1 MQEPSH
7 PTEEQVPVYER
18 GPDGGRPRWREWLAA
33 GLVCLV
39 IGAAG
44 GFGVG
49 RATAQS
55 GPKTLAEAI
64 QLAQQGKLPRG
75 NLGNG
80 RFFGGAPGASN
91 GQGTSNGQ
99 GSGQGAGNGSRNGA
113 PGFQGQIT
121 DVNGDVLTISTPAGN
136 LQVRLT
142 SSTAIRK
149 AVAGKKSDLA
159 VGDTVA
165 IGLDLTGGGN
175 TNGTVTARTV
185 TEEPAQ

>member
-1 MQEPSH
+1 MQEPSY
-7 PTEEQVPVYER
+7 PTEAQVPVYER

-121 DVNGDVLTISTPAGN
+121 DVNGDVLTIST
-136 LQVRLT
+136 
-142 SSTAIRK
+142 AIRK

>member
-7 PTEEQVPVYER
+7 PTEAQVPVYER

-55 GPKTLAEAI
+55 GPKTLADAI

-80 RFFGGAPGASN
+80 RFFGGAPGAGNGANN
-91 GQGTSNGQ
+91 GQGT
-99 GSGQGAGNGSRNGA
+99 GNGSRNGA

-121 DVNGDVLTISTPAGN
+121 DVNGDVLTISTAAGN

-165 IGLDLTGGGN
+165 IGLDLTSGGN
-175 TNGTVTARTV
+175 SNGTVTARTI